1 MNWSRTDD
9 GGTTTFR
16 LIGSLDAV
24 TTSELRPVV
33 DALVAEK
40 RPKIVV
46 DASGL
51 RLIDSSGG
59 TSLHG
64 GTPECLP
71 GPLLEFLADRV
82 EASWPINVARMGRP
96 AIREST
102 KHGPR
107 ARPPSPGFSFARSLG
122 RL

>member
-1 MNWSRTDD
+1 MELVMNWSRTDD

-40 RPKIVV
+40 RPKIIV

-51 RLIDSSGG
+51 RLIDSSGVG
-59 TSLHG
+59 LIVSLFKRCKAAG
-64 GTPECLP
+64 GHVTVAGLKDQ
-71 GPLLEFLADRV
+71 PLSIFKLL
-82 EASWPINVARMGRP
+82 
-96 AIREST
+96 
-102 KHGPR
+102 
-107 ARPPSPGFSFARSLG
+107 
-122 RL
+122 RLDKVLTA